1 MKARI
6 GHIIIVATV
15 LFSLASCRKETSV
28 ENSTGLGGSFMANID
43 GVQWIAADS
52 TKGASILQGMINL
65 SGISTDHRQLS
76 ITLDDTVPGVYTL
89 NQVSVSLGAYA
100 DNDSTNLYAFTTNQG
115 KDTSQAGGLVTV
127 TAIDTINKTLSGT
140 FSFKVYRDIDH
151 HQKNL
156 TNGVFYKL
164 PYLSSLPVSSS
175 KDTMY
180 AKIDG
185 ANWVGQSIVATA
197 FSNLLSING
206 SNLDGS
212 QSVSLIMPADI
223 TPGTY
228 QLAYP
233 LPTYIGAYNP
243 QAGISLIS
251 TNGSLDILENNSA
264 TRRVRGNFQYLAA
277 DANNNGY
284 TSHRLSSGYFSI
296 QYN

>member
-1 MKARI
+1 LL
-6 GHIIIVATV
+6 V
-15 LFSLASCRKETSV
+15 SCRKETSI
-28 ENSTGLGGSFMANID
+28 ENGSGLGGSFMANID

-65 SGISTDHRQLS
+65 SGISSDHRHLS

-89 NQVSVSLGAYA
+89 SQASVSLGAYA
-100 DNDSTNLYAFTTNQG
+100 DNDSISLYAFTTNEGQ
-115 KDTSQAGGLVTV
+115 DTSQAGGQVIV

-151 HQKNL
+151 RQKNI

-164 PYLSSLPVSSS
+164 PYLSSLPPVSS
-175 KDTMY
+175 KDTLY
-180 AKIDG
+180 AKID
-185 ANWVGQSIVATA
+185 ANNWVGQSIVATA

-233 LPTYIGAYNP
+233 QTTYIGAYNP

-251 TNGSLDILENNSA
+251 TNGSLEILENNST
-264 TRRVRGNFQYLAA
+264 TRRVRGNFHYLAA
-277 DANNNGY
+277 DANNMGY
-284 TSHRLSSGYFSI
+284 TSHQLSNGYFSI